1 MEIRFKLLVNTE
13 KLIAYMN
20 RQLPNFPK
28 KELVLKNNIEKNQ
41 YELIENVFG
50 YNIQQ
55 STRIKEKYLKDYLEF
70 YNISQSEFASRLGIT
85 QKHMNEILNGKSDIT
100 LEMAVNIE
108 ILTKIPISFI
118 INSEHRKKVQKQLM
132 DKYKSEKN
140 IDKKMKEEFSLK
152 ELNDRKWVDFKD
164 ISNPIQNYM
173 DIMEFLK
180 VKDLTALSKIQEKT
194 LFKKNGN
201 DLNKL
206 NLWIARCDEIA
217 KNQSIN
223 KYDSINFLL
232 LISDIKEMS
241 FKKGINI
248 EELQKLL
255 NSYGI
260 YFVVEKA
267 LSGTKIR
274 GCFKVKGKNPAIYIT
289 KNYIGK
295 DSFYYELYHEL
306 GHCKSDYNEAKSK
319 VIVEGNENQEKRADE
334 FALNT
339 MIDKDVWKKIENNI
353 KENELVKISED
364 YKIPM
369 SFIVGRLAKFNK
381 INYSSKLYNKY
392 KRD

>member
-1 MEIRFKLLVNTE
+1 
-13 KLIAYMN
+13 MN
-20 RQLPNFPK
+20 SG
-28 KELVLKNNIEKNQ
+28 
-41 YELIENVFG
+41 FG
-50 YNIQQ
+50 
-55 STRIKEKYLKDYLEF
+55 KYLKDYLEF

-118 INSEHRKKVQKQLM
+118 INSEHRKKVQKELM

-241 FKKGINI
+241 LKKGINI

>member
-1 MEIRFKLLVNTE
+1 
-13 KLIAYMN
+13 MN
-20 RQLPNFPK
+20 SG
-28 KELVLKNNIEKNQ
+28 
-41 YELIENVFG
+41 FG
-50 YNIQQ
+50 
-55 STRIKEKYLKDYLEF
+55 KYLKDYLEF

-118 INSEHRKKVQKQLM
+118 INSEHRKKVQKELM

-140 IDKKMKEEFSLK
+140 IAKKMKEEFSLK

-267 LSGTKIR
+267 LSGTKIS
-274 GCFKVKGKNPAIYIT
+274 GCFKVKGKNPAIYLT

>member
-1 MEIRFKLLVNTE
+1 
-13 KLIAYMN
+13 MN
-20 RQLPNFPK
+20 SG
-28 KELVLKNNIEKNQ
+28 
-41 YELIENVFG
+41 FG
-50 YNIQQ
+50 
-55 STRIKEKYLKDYLEF
+55 KYLKDYLEF

-118 INSEHRKKVQKQLM
+118 INSEHRKKVQKELM

-206 NLWIARCDEIA
+206 NLWVARCDEIA
-217 KNQSIN
+217 KNQSVN

-255 NSYGI
+255 NNYGI

-274 GCFKVKGKNPAIYIT
+274 GCFKVKGRNPAIYIT

>member
-1 MEIRFKLLVNTE
+1 
-13 KLIAYMN
+13 MN
-20 RQLPNFPK
+20 SG
-28 KELVLKNNIEKNQ
+28 
-41 YELIENVFG
+41 FG
-50 YNIQQ
+50 
-55 STRIKEKYLKDYLEF
+55 KYLKDYLEF

-118 INSEHRKKVQKQLM
+118 INSEHRKKVQKELM

-217 KNQSIN
+217 KNQFIN

>member
-1 MEIRFKLLVNTE
+1 
-13 KLIAYMN
+13 MN
-20 RQLPNFPK
+20 SG
-28 KELVLKNNIEKNQ
+28 
-41 YELIENVFG
+41 FG
-50 YNIQQ
+50 
-55 STRIKEKYLKDYLEF
+55 KYLKDYLEF

-118 INSEHRKKVQKQLM
+118 INSEHRKKVQKELM